1 MPLAEW
7 IREMGYTQRLVA
19 RRLGVSPSTLSR
31 LLKGERSASASLMRR
46 VFELTEGQV
55 TPTDLVGVGVA
66 VRGDR
71 AA

>member
-7 IREMGYTQRLVA
+7 IRGKGRTQRAVA
-19 RRLGVSPSTLSR
+19 RQLGVSPSTLSR
-31 LLKGERSASASLMRR
+31 LLKGERSPSASLMRR

-55 TPTDLVGVGVA
+55 TPSDLVGVGEA
-66 VRGDR
+66 PRGDR